1 MQSQG
6 ALTQHVLGG
15 RSLVF
20 AQTRQRHTIEFA
32 RAGCQMV
39 LFIHLSYESDI
50 CFCMST
56 GCFCMSTLVFV
67 CPQDVSEENYNEFF
81 KTTFS
86 EFLDPLA
93 HVHFNVE
100 GTIEFASILYIPGMA
115 PFDQQVSGLGRV
127 RLALIIRLHCMELA

>member
-50 CFCMST
+50 
-56 GCFCMSTLVFV
+56 STLVFV